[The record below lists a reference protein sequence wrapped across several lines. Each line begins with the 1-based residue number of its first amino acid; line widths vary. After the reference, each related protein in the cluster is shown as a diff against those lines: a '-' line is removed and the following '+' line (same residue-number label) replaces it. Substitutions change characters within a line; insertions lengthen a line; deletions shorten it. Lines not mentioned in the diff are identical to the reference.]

1 MDRPLYVYTYA
12 EVPYDDAVTLLA
24 EDPEGLLQ
32 TATEVSSAL
41 GGDLVG
47 NLHVDVAG
55 FELGRDV
62 VIELGEFHADDDLR
76 GTLPVKWRAAK
87 GHLLFP
93 TMNATL
99 EVSALSL
106 HPPLVQVTLAG
117 TYAPPLGS
125 VGALFDQMFDR
136 RLAEAVVHR
145 FVGEVAS
152 RLEELV
158 GATQES
164 ETATM

>member
-12 EVPYDDAVTLLA
+12 DVPYDDAVTLLS

-32 TATEVSSAL
+32 KATDVSSAH

-47 NLHVDVAG
+47 NLHVDVGG

-62 VIELGEFHADDDLR
+62 VIELGEFTAEDDLR

-125 VGALFDQMFDR
+125 VGALLDQMFDR

-152 RLEELV
+152 RLEDLV
-158 GATQES
+158 ATAKEPDS
-164 ETATM
+164 STT